1 MKLTQKLSPKIF
13 WFSQGVILL
22 SGLIFL
28 TGLYYFLNA
37 PTQNDPS
44 YAAKGP
50 VTTLPKSLRID
61 LDQPDDNLL
70 TFASSL
76 VVSGNTLP
84 NLRILISTESQ
95 DSVVESKKDGS
106 FSTVVK
112 LDEGINNLTVV
123 VFDAAGESKQIE
135 RTVYYS
141 KEKISI
147 INFIIPTVYAAD
159 STPSAD
165 IKTKLEELKKEI
177 ASKAAKLKQAV
188 SQKLTNKA
196 YAGKVENATETSATL
211 ITKSGAKIIS
221 FNQDTLFESKIKT
234 KKKFIK
240 LSPGDYV
247 ASLGDIDDTGVLTAK
262 KIILMLPPTQQKNY
276 LRGEIVS
283 VSGSLVTLADKNLK
297 AHAVSLKKDFKLK
310 LKDIVILTGNFNKN
324 EVFEAGFVYV
334 IP

>member
-1 MKLTQKLSPKIF
+1 MKLTQKLSPRVF
-13 WFSQGVILL
+13 FLSQAMILFL
-22 SGLIFL
+22 GLIFL
-28 TGLYYFLNA
+28 GSLYYVLYA
-37 PTQNDPS
+37 PNNSESSIT
-44 YAAKGP
+44 AGP

-112 LDEGINNLTVV
+112 LEEGINNLTVV

-165 IKTKLEELKKEI
+165 IKSKLEELKKEI

-211 ITKSGAKIIS
+211 FTKSGAKIITV
-221 FNQDTLFESKIKT
+221 NQDTVFESKAKT

-247 ASLGDIDDTGVLTAK
+247 AALGDIDDTGVLTAK
-262 KIILMLPPTQQKNY
+262 KMMLMPPPPQQKNY
-276 LRGEIVS
+276 LQGEIVS
-283 VSGSLVTLADKNLK
+283 VSGSLVTLVDKNLK
-297 AHAVSLKKDFKLK
+297 THAVSLKKDFKLK

-324 EVFEAGFVYV
+324 EVFEAGFVFV